1 MGKNNRLS
9 ILENLALVTQI
20 GISMAIPII
29 AGIFI
34 GNLIDKKLNTGILF
48 LIILTIVGVIISFR
62 TLFKITMRGIKK
74 K

>member
-1 MGKNNRLS
+1 MGKNNRVS

-20 GISMAIPII
+20 GVSMATPII

-62 TLFKITMRGIKK
+62 TLFKITTRGIKK